1 PRLLN
6 CTVDSLTKQA
16 AVASALEAA
25 LSGKAISPAHLPGT
39 GSPSPFQGEVSRSL
53 RRTVR
58 VWLTVRPN
66 GDTGVGMAVPPVS
79 GGAAGVPAISIPSLS
94 VPSAPLSKKDLGTIS
109 LLGLPG
115 IV

>member
-1 PRLLN
+1 M
-6 CTVDSLTKQA
+6 
-16 AVASALEAA
+16 
-25 LSGKAISPAHLPGT
+25 
-39 GSPSPFQGEVSRSL
+39 
-53 RRTVR
+53 R

-115 IV
+115 IVFSTFPPYAPRDGSTPHPPEMDDDQGVER